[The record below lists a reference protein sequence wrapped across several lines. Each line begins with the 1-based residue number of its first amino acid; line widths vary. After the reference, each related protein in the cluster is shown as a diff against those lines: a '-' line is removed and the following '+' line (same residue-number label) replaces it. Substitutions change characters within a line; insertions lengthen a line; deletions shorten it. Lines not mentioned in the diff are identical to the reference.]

1 MAIYAEAYGK
11 DAEFY
16 TYWRSLQAL
25 ESMLSENT
33 TLVLD
38 KDHPLWAD
46 VLAWAGEVDDVTNAG
61 AVIPAP
67 RQEEPAAE

>member
-16 TYWRSLQAL
+16 TYWRSLQAM
-25 ESMLSENT
+25 ETMLAEDT

-38 KDHPLWAD
+38 QDHPLWAD
-46 VLAWAGEVDDVTNAG
+46 ILAWAGEVDDVT
-61 AVIPAP
+61 
-67 RQEEPAAE
+67 PAAPSAPAAQ